1 MSKEDKTHTLGSNI
15 CPRSEFLDEL
25 VIPES

>member
-1 MSKEDKTHTLGSNI
+1 MSEEDKTRTLGSNI
-15 CPRSEFLDEL
+15 YPRSDFLDEL

>member
-1 MSKEDKTHTLGSNI
+1 MSEEDKTHTLGSNI
-15 CPRSEFLDEL
+15 YSRSEFLDEL